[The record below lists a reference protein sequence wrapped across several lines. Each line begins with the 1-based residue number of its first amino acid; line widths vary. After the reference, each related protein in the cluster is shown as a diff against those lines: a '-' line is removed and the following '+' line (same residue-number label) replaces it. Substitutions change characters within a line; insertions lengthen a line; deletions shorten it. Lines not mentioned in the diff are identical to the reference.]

1 MTTTAPTSDTD
12 FDTDV
17 AVIGS
22 GFGGSVAA
30 HRLTEKGYS
39 VTVLEKGQR
48 WQPKDFPKSNWNI
61 RKSFWFPAIGCRGI
75 FGMRLL
81 REALV
86 LHGVGVGG
94 GSLVYA
100 NTLFEPPETVWD
112 DPQWRGLEDWR
123 RVMPERYETA
133 RKMLGVVE
141 NPKIGPADEALRRS
155 AARRGRE
162 ASFKHTPVGIY
173 FGEPD
178 VTVPDPYFGGE
189 GPPRTGC
196 TFCGGCMVGCR
207 PGAKNTLDKNYLYL
221 AEQAGARVVPDTHV
235 TFVEALPG
243 GGYRLHWKRSKGLFS
258 SKRGTLNA
266 SRVVFSAG
274 VLGTVP
280 LLMECRERGGLPNL
294 SKQIGNVVRTNSEAL
309 LGVTSKS
316 RKDLS
321 EGIAIAAKVEI
332 DDQTHFECVRFPKG
346 SDVMLLLG
354 TLLTDGGPGL
364 PRQLKWIG
372 NILRHP
378 IDFLRILKPWG
389 KAETGTVV
397 MAMQTADNHTRLV
410 RKRQWLW
417 PFSRTLTTQPD
428 PNQPGIPS
436 YIPVANE
443 IAREV
448 AADLDAIPQSTL
460 NEVLLDTSTTAHILG
475 GCGIGADA
483 DSGVI
488 DSSGRV
494 FGHEGLYVMDG
505 SMISA
510 NLGVNPSLTI
520 TALSEH
526 VCDRI
531 PVRKPVPENEAAT
544 VREPVSVEA

>member
-1 MTTTAPTSDTD
+1 MTELTARPAND

-17 AVIGS
+17 AVVGS

-30 HRLTEKGYS
+30 FRLSEKGYT
-39 VTVLEKGQR
+39 VTVLEKGKR
-48 WQPKDFPKSNWNI
+48 WRPDEYPKSNWNI
-61 RKSFWFPAIGCRGI
+61 RKSFWLPGIGCHGI
-75 FGMRLL
+75 FALKLL

-100 NTLFEPPETVWD
+100 NTLFEPPQTIWD
-112 DPQWRGLEDWR
+112 DPQWRGLEAWR
-123 RVMPERYETA
+123 EVMPEHYETA
-133 RKMLGVVE
+133 RRMLGVVE
-141 NPKIGPADEALRRS
+141 NPKLGPADEALRRA

-162 ASFKHTPVGIY
+162 DSFTNTPVGIY

-189 GPPRTGC
+189 GPERTGC
-196 TFCGGCMVGCR
+196 TFCGGCMIGCR

-221 AEQAGARVVPDTHV
+221 AEKAGARVVPETRV
-235 TFVEALPG
+235 ELVEALPD
-243 GGYRLHWKRSKGLFS
+243 GGYRLHWRRSTSHLLAEKGALTARS
-258 SKRGTLNA
+258 
-266 SRVVFSAG
+266 VVFAAG

-280 LLMECRERGGLPNL
+280 LLMECKEKGALPHI
-294 SKQIGNVVRTNSEAL
+294 SDQIGNVVRTNSEAL

-316 RKDLS
+316 RKDLW
-321 EGIAIAAKVEI
+321 EGIAIAAKVEM
-332 DDQTHFECVRFPKG
+332 DEVTHFECVRFPKG
-346 SDVMLLLG
+346 ADVMLLLG

-364 PRQLKWIG
+364 PRQLRWLW

-378 IDFLRILKPWG
+378 IQFLRVLKPWG
-389 KAETGTVV
+389 KAESGVVV
-397 MAMQTADNHTRLV
+397 MAMQTADNYTRLV
-410 RKRQWLW
+410 RKRQILW
-417 PFSRTLTTQPD
+417 PFSRSLTTRPD
-428 PNQPGIPS
+428 PDQPGIPS
-436 YIPVANE
+436 YIPIANQV
-443 IAREV
+443 AREV
-448 AADLDAIPQSTL
+448 AEDLDAIPQSTL

-475 GCGIGADA
+475 GCAIA
-483 DSGVI
+483 SSPEKGVV

-505 SMISA
+505 SMIGA

-526 VCDRI
+526 VCSRI
-531 PVRKPVPENEAAT
+531 PAKRTKEELGI
-544 VREPVSVEA
+544 RY

>member
-1 MTTTAPTSDTD
+1 MTNSASDTTASFDTD
-12 FDTDV
+12 F

-30 HRLTEKGYS
+30 HRLTEKGHR
-39 VTVLEKGQR
+39 VTVLEKGKR
-48 WQPKDFPKSNWNI
+48 WLSPDFPKSNWNI
-61 RKSFWFPAIGCRGI
+61 RKAFWFPYLGCRGI

-100 NTLFEPPETVWD
+100 NTLFEPPDHVWN
-112 DPQWRGLEDWR
+112 DPQWRGLEDWQT
-123 RVMPERYETA
+123 VMPEHFDTA
-133 RKMLGVVE
+133 RRMLGVVE
-141 NPKIGPADEALRRS
+141 NPKLGPADEALRS
-155 AARRGRE
+155 AAARRGKEDTFR
-162 ASFKHTPVGIY
+162 KTPVAIY

-178 VTVPDPYFGGE
+178 VTVPDPYFDGK
-189 GPPRTGC
+189 GPERTGC

-207 PGAKNTLDKNYLYL
+207 FGAKNTLDKNYLYL
-221 AEQAGARVVPDTHV
+221 AEAAGAEIVPDTRV
-235 TFVEALPG
+235 TLVEALPE

-258 SKRGTLNA
+258 TA
-266 SRVVFSAG
+266 SGVLTAQSVVFAGG
-274 VLGTVP
+274 VLGTIP
-280 LLMECRERGGLPNL
+280 LLMECKEKGVLPNL
-294 SKQIGNVVRTNSEAL
+294 SDEIGNVVRTNSEAL

-316 RKDLS
+316 RKDLW
-321 EGIAIAAKVEI
+321 EGIAIGAKVEI
-332 DDQTHFECVRFPKG
+332 DDETHFECVRFPKG

-354 TLLTDGGPGL
+354 TPLTDGGGGF

-389 KAETGTVV
+389 RAETGTVV
-397 MAMQTADNHTRLV
+397 MAMQTADNHTRLI
-410 RKRQWLW
+410 RKRQLLW

-428 PNQPGIPS
+428 PDQPGIPS
-436 YIPVANE
+436 YIPVANQ

-448 AADLDAIPQSTL
+448 ADDLDAIPQSTL
-460 NEVLLDTSTTAHILG
+460 NEVLLDTSSTAHILG
-475 GCGIGADA
+475 GCAIGSGPDK
-483 DSGVI
+483 GVI

-494 FGHEGLYVMDG
+494 FGHDGLFVMDG
-505 SMISA
+505 SMIGA

-520 TALSEH
+520 TALAEH
-526 VCDRI
+526 ACSRI
-531 PVRKPVPENEAAT
+531 PEKE
-544 VREPVSVEA
+544 SGQ